1 MSETLDLKIEEAW
14 NEAVTTWNSPTV
26 PNIIV
31 LKTQEE
37 IKQLG
42 EIGSALQGELA
53 FMHYPNFQ
61 TYAIQANIESKLAE
75 DPQRGAKAILK
86 HELGHRFC
94 PYDTVTS
101 IILKHA
107 VKKELEGKKLPYDS
121 NQAANL
127 VLNLYSDMTINT
139 RLRKDGDKDIPWV
152 YQQLSKAQK
161 NSKLWNVYGRSMEL
175 AWGDEILPEDTEV
188 NEEQARAS
196 QEIADLFEEDFFNR
210 ARWKNNIRT
219 FTRNIIPFLEEE
231 SKDKST
237 TLDDHASNLPKTLDE
252 KTTQELAKRLS
263 EIGSNGLPTN
273 PSGLKE
279 FKEIMAG
286 YGQGDPKK
294 ASIAFYDRL
303 SDSYD
308 VRFAT
313 RPFGRP
319 RVNPF
324 QPVKWTPSM
333 DVSKLDVDYSV
344 QIGGR
349 IIPGVNTYSWN
360 TRRREAFGGLEEVIP
375 NMDLYLDSSGSMPNP
390 LEQISLPVLAG
401 FVVAKKAHRKGA
413 SIRSTNFSGQG
424 QYKTQE
430 STRDLDKIYDNLV
443 IHYNGGTVFPTNALL
458 EGRDPRQVLVITD
471 TFVANEQDS
480 SQAIRD
486 LRKRHKGNKVAIYAL
501 HPIPSAEYLKGA
513 GAEII
518 HGTTTD
524 IFKRVIG
531 KADEVYQK

>member
-1 MSETLDLKIEEAW
+1 MS
-14 NEAVTTWNSPTV
+14 
-26 PNIIV
+26 NITEQQKV
-31 LKTQEE
+31 QKLYN
-37 IKQLG
+37 
-42 EIGSALQGELA
+42 EIGKRGLYVSSNFDVFTEKPDEIPLA
-53 FMHYPNFQ
+53 M
-61 TYAIQANIESKLAE
+61 
-75 DPQRGAKAILK
+75 GAGYK
-86 HELGHRFC
+86 
-94 PYDTVTS
+94 V
-101 IILKHA
+101 
-107 VKKELEGKKLPYDS
+107 
-121 NQAANL
+121 NL
-127 VLNLYSDMTINT
+127 VQPGSNSYASPLLFATLTSLLNHGTMLITGAPGIGKTTGAEFAGHFFTNT
-139 RLRKDGDKDIPWV
+139 PL
-152 YQQLSKAQK
+152 
-161 NSKLWNVYGRSMEL
+161 
-175 AWGDEILPEDTEV
+175 DEILPEDTKLS
-188 NEEQARAS
+188 EEQSRAS
-196 QEIADLFEEDFFNR
+196 QEIADLFKEDFFNK
-210 ARWKNNIRT
+210 ARWKGNIKK

-237 TLDDHASNLPKTLDE
+237 TLDDNASNLPKTLDE
-252 KTTQELAKRLS
+252 KTAQELAKRLS

-344 QIGGR
+344 QVGGR

-360 TRRREAFGGLEEVIP
+360 TRRRKAFGGLEEVVP

-390 LEQISLPVLAG
+390 IEQISLPVLAG
-401 FVVAKKAHRKGA
+401 FVVAKKAHRRGA

-430 STRDLDKIYDNLV
+430 STRDLDKIFENLV
-443 IHYNGGTVFPTNALL
+443 IHYNGGTVFPTDALL

-480 SQAIRD
+480 SQAIKD

-501 HPIPSAEYLKGA
+501 HPVANSEYLRSA
-513 GAEII
+513 GSEVI

-531 KADEVYQK
+531 KADEVYKK